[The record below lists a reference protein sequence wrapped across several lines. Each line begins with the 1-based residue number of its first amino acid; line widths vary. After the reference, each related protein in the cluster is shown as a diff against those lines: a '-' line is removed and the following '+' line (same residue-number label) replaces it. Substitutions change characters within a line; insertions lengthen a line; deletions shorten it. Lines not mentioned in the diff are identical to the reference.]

1 MTRRNKSVVVEIKR
15 GGVRDKVIPAS
26 LIAAC
31 RSVAWLVSLCDINAA
46 TMCRVFAKIR
56 TRLA

>member
-1 MTRRNKSVVVEIKR
+1 MVVEIKR

-31 RSVAWLVSLCDINAA
+31 RSVASLVSLCDINAA